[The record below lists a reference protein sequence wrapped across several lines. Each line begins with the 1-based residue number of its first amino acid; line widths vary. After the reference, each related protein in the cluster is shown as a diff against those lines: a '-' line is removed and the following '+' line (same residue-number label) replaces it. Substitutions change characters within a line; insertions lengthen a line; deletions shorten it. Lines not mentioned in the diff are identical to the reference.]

1 LIKELLFSFF
11 FKLFLYLKK
20 TTQRSSK
27 KPSTISH
34 NNAQHFDEESLN
46 QHEENDENLNHNNQQ
61 QNNSQS
67 HTKSNTCL
75 QNQNESPNILTNAP
89 FCQYCSKSFCNKYF
103 LRTHM
108 NKAHGKTLIIENNT
122 NNTMINSIINSNNN
136 NNNNG
141 SGVNHLVNSGAGY
154 TSGNEDDGE
163 LMTDQQNL
171 DETYFAS
178 KIVDRVACDICNKQV
193 CNKYFLRT
201 HKQKVHGIFDTSP
214 SNVLASLSENAKYKS
229 NPLSTSTL
237 NQNRTFNAEGEEE
250 EEIIANELRY
260 DDGDDTDDYNMMMI
274 DEENDDENEEDVK
287 YRNRK
292 NGANNRKSDEN
303 DDNNESA
310 SGKELGELV
319 LNAEPGE
326 SFGHDEVTVN
336 KNQNIVEKKRRMST
350 CSDSTTS
357 KMIFYYLAFSNT
369 VRSPFLSDFFSVPY
383 STATDRLLF

>member
-1 LIKELLFSFF
+1 
-11 FKLFLYLKK
+11 
-20 TTQRSSK
+20 
-27 KPSTISH
+27 
-34 NNAQHFDEESLN
+34 
-46 QHEENDENLNHNNQQ
+46 
-61 QNNSQS
+61 
-67 HTKSNTCL
+67 
-75 QNQNESPNILTNAP
+75 
-89 FCQYCSKSFCNKYF
+89 
-103 LRTHM
+103 M

-122 NNTMINSIINSNNN
+122 NNTMINTIINSN

-141 SGVNHLVNSGAGY
+141 SGVNHLVNGY

-229 NPLSTSTL
+229 NPLTTST
-237 NQNRTFNAEGEEE
+237 NPNRTFNGEGED
-250 EEIIANELRY
+250 EEIIADELRY
-260 DDGDDTDDYNMMMI
+260 DDEDTNDYNMMMI
-274 DEENDDENEEDVK
+274 DENEDENDEEAK
-287 YRNRK
+287 YGNRK
-292 NGANNRKSDEN
+292 NGANNRKSNEN

-326 SFGHDEVTVN
+326 SFGGHDEATTVN

-357 KMIFYYLAFSNT
+357 KMIVYCFPSFM
-369 VRSPFLSDFFSVPY
+369 
-383 STATDRLLF
+383 